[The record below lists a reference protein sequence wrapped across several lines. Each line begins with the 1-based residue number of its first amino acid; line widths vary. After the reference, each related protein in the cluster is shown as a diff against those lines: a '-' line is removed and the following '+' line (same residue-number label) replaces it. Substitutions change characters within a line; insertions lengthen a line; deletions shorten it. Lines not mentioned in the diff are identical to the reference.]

1 MKKQHLQMGIIDA
14 ARAVLIVRSNEPE
27 VRREIAA
34 LLGSLDGN
42 LSNEQVLE
50 RLKALRAGASPSARS
65 LQMIRPNKN
74 PEAGKL
80 KQWLRSLF
88 KMRSSSENAN
98 CGT

>member
-1 MKKQHLQMGIIDA
+1 MGIIDA
-14 ARAVLIVRSNEPE
+14 ARAVLIVRSNETE

-50 RLKALRAGASPSARS
+50 RLEACESRRFAFST
-65 LQMIRPNKN
+65 MITDRPNKN

-80 KQWLRSLF
+80 KQWLQSLF

-98 CGT
+98 RGT

>member
-1 MKKQHLQMGIIDA
+1 MLIVDA
-14 ARAVLIVRSNEPE
+14 TRAVLIARSNDPA

-50 RLKALRAGASPSARS
+50 KLKALRAGASPSPRS

-80 KQWLRSLF
+80 KQRLRIAVQNADKGKPPYPRIRAKWLR
-88 KMRSSSENAN
+88 
-98 CGT
+98 

>member
-1 MKKQHLQMGIIDA
+1 MKKQHLQMPIIDA

-50 RLKALRAGASPSARS
+50 RLKALRAGASSMTNFGIPAEKI
-65 LQMIRPNKN
+65 LADQ
-74 PEAGKL
+74 
-80 KQWLRSLF
+80 
-88 KMRSSSENAN
+88 SSSSSSL
-98 CGT
+98 